1 VTSVTRNRQPR
12 LTRAFVNLSG
22 PKDSRSPVLPGRG
35 WGIVCMMVGETTLFY
50 RTLRVVSTLPRWYF
64 RFRVEGAEHVPSTGP
79 CVIAANHTSYV
90 DPIVLAMACPRPVQF
105 IVDREQYERPLVHW
119 VAVRTGAIPVENDPR
134 DLGSLRRA
142 LLALRQGAVLG
153 IFPEGGR
160 SDDGS
165 LNPAKPGAALLALR
179 GGVPLVPAGI
189 DGAYR
194 AYSRHQRFPRPTPIT
209 VRFGPPIPFPATW
222 LHHAAKEH
230 LGEAMALLMG
240 GIRGLAGLGG

>member
-1 VTSVTRNRQPR
+1 
-12 LTRAFVNLSG
+12 
-22 PKDSRSPVLPGRG
+22 
-35 WGIVCMMVGETTLFY
+35 MVMTMAGKTTLFY
-50 RTLRVVSTLPRWYF
+50 RTLRVVSALPRWYF
-64 RFRVEGAEHVPSTGP
+64 RFRVEGADHVPTAGP
-79 CVIAANHTSYV
+79 CVLAANHTSYI
-90 DPIVLAMACPRPVQF
+90 DPIVLAMASPRPVQF
-105 IVDREQYERPLVHW
+105 IVDREQYHRPLVHW

-160 SDDGS
+160 SDDGR
-165 LNPAKPGAALLALR
+165 LTPAKPGAALLALR
-179 GGVPLVPAGI
+179 AEVPLVPAGI

-194 AYSRHQRFPRPTPIT
+194 AYSRHHRFPHPSPIT

-230 LGEAMALLMG
+230 LEEATALIMG
-240 GIRGLAGLGG
+240 RIRALAGLGD